1 MGVDGTGREGK
12 SDGWIMELGA
22 RSGVEA
28 VMQVTGLTDDEDR
41 RRAGI
46 GGDKRAG
53 RGRGGS

>member
-1 MGVDGTGREGK
+1 MDHGA
-12 SDGWIMELGA
+12 GA

-28 VMQVTGLTDDEDR
+28 VMLQVTGLADDEDR

-53 RGRGGS
+53 RGRGGSR